1 MVKFSKTNVFFLIFF
16 KRILFDIY
24 IILIFVSRYN
34 MENLFKNNGN
44 QSQAIEL
51 KKTGHKK
58 QILRAIYFNGPLS
71 NSELS
76 KQIKLSTPK
85 VNSLLIELIDDGLVQ
100 DLGRGDSSGGRRPNI
115 YGLIKDG
122 FFVVGVTINVNR
134 TIISIFNSNNK
145 EVSGPHYFPI
155 KMQSDVAIF
164 KRVHNKLKEVVKES
178 NISYDKIL
186 VAGIELP
193 GLINQKLGINKTYF
207 PQVTNLSEELKKIF
221 EIPVYFAHDSK
232 VRTFAE
238 QHFGLAKSKR
248 NVLMLQADWGLGLG
262 IIIDKKLYM
271 GKSGYSGE
279 FGHLPI
285 VDNGVLCTCG
295 KQGCLETIVSANAI
309 ARLAKEG
316 IENGNSSLI
325 KELVNNDLNSIEI
338 ATVIQAANSGDQFAI
353 SIFTE
358 VGHWLGRGIVY
369 LLQIFNPELII
380 IGGRV
385 AEANQF
391 ILAPIQQAL
400 NTYSNRDISNDTKI
414 EFSKLGSKAGT
425 MGAAAYALEKISFS
439 K

>member
-1 MVKFSKTNVFFLIFF
+1 
-16 KRILFDIY
+16 
-24 IILIFVSRYN
+24 
-34 MENLFKNNGN
+34 MEKLFKNTGS

-76 KQIKLSTPK
+76 KRIKLSTPK
-85 VNSLLIELIDDGLVQ
+85 VNSLLIELIDDELVK

-115 YGLIKDG
+115 YGLIEDG
-122 FFVVGVTINVNR
+122 FYVVGVTINVNR

-155 KMQSDVAIF
+155 KMQSDITIF
-164 KRVHNKLKEVVKES
+164 NQVNEKLEQVVKES
-178 NISYDKIL
+178 NILNEKIL

-207 PQVTNLSEELKKIF
+207 PQVTNLFEELKKIF
-221 EIPVYFAHDSK
+221 GIPVYFAHDSK

-238 QHFGLAKSKR
+238 QHFGLAKNKK

-262 IIIDKKLYM
+262 MIIDKKLYL

-285 VDNGVLCTCG
+285 VDNGVLCSCG

-309 ARLAKEG
+309 VRMAKEG
-316 IENGNSSLI
+316 IKNGSSSLI
-325 KELVNNDLNSIEI
+325 NELVNRDLDNIEI

-358 VGHWLGRGIVY
+358 VGRWLGRGIAY

-385 AEANQF
+385 AEASQF
-391 ILAPIQQAL
+391 ILAPIQQAIH
-400 NTYSNRDISNDTKI
+400 TYSNRDISNDTKI
-414 EFSKLGSKAGT
+414 EFSELGSKAGT
-425 MGAAAYALEKISFS
+425 MGAAAYALEKISLS